1 MNASPVTLPKA
12 PSFRL
17 DGRRALVTGAGRGI
31 GLALATALSEAG
43 ADTVLAA
50 RTRSEVEEVATALRA
65 RGGKAEALVLDVT
78 DIAAAGESIAR
89 QPAFDIA
96 VINAGTNRPKLMAEV
111 SEADY
116 DIVLDLNLKAA
127 YFSAQA
133 VVRKMLAEHIR
144 GSIIFTTSQ
153 MGHVAMAART
163 LYCASKHAVEG
174 LVKAMAVE
182 LAPQGIR
189 VNSIAPTFVETP
201 MTAPYFESKPFRDE
215 VLSKIKLGRL
225 GRVEDL
231 MGAVVFL
238 GSDAAALMTGTSIKV
253 DGGWTAE

>member
-1 MNASPVTLPKA
+1 MNASPVALPKA

-50 RTRSEVEEVATALRA
+50 RTRGEVEDAATALREH
-65 RGGKAEALVLDVT
+65 GCKAQALVLDVT
-78 DIAAAGESIAR
+78 DVSKAGGLIAK

-111 SEADY
+111 TEEDY
-116 DIVLDLNLKAA
+116 DIVLDLNVKAA

-133 VVRKMLAEHIR
+133 VVRKMLAEQIR

-174 LVKAMAVE
+174 LVKAMAIE

-189 VNSIAPTFVETP
+189 VNSIAPTFIETP
-201 MTAPYFESKPFRDE
+201 MTAPYFESKAFRDE

>member
-1 MNASPVTLPKA
+1 M
-12 PSFRL
+12 
-17 DGRRALVTGAGRGI
+17 TGAGRGI

-43 ADTVLAA
+43 AETVLAA
-50 RTRSEVEEVATALRA
+50 RTRSEVEDAAMALRD
-65 RGGKAEALVLDVT
+65 RGGKAVAFVLDVT
-78 DIAAAGESIAR
+78 DISGTRELIAK

-96 VINAGTNRPKLMAEV
+96 VINAGTNRPKLMVEV
-111 SEADY
+111 TEEDY
-116 DIVLDLNLKAA
+116 DVVLDLNVRAA

-133 VVRKMLAEHIR
+133 VVRKMLAERIR

-189 VNSIAPTFVETP
+189 VNSIAPTFIETP
-201 MTAPYFESKPFRDE
+201 MTAPYFESEAFRNE

>member
-1 MNASPVTLPKA
+1 MAI
-12 PSFRL
+12 
-17 DGRRALVTGAGRGI
+17 RG
-31 GLALATALSEAG
+31 
-43 ADTVLAA
+43 
-50 RTRSEVEEVATALRA
+50 
-65 RGGKAEALVLDVT
+65 RGGKAEALLLDVT
-78 DIAAAGESIAR
+78 DISGTGELIAR

-116 DIVLDLNLKAA
+116 DIVLDLNVKAA

-133 VVRKMLAEHIR
+133 VVRKMLAEQIR

-182 LAPQGIR
+182 LAPRGIR
-189 VNSIAPTFVETP
+189 VNSIAPTFIETP
-201 MTAPYFESKPFRDE
+201 MTTPYFESEAFQDE

-238 GSDAAALMTGTSIKV
+238 GSDAAALMT
-253 DGGWTAE
+253 